1 MMTFNPYQGYQG
13 QYYGY
18 NQAMP
23 DQLAQLRQQG
33 SVQQNQPFQQAQTQT
48 PDERIWV
55 QGEAGAKAYMV
66 AAGCTVAL
74 WDSEQQRIYLKSV
87 NLNGVPMMQT
97 LTYTFDSAPPVQNPT
112 QQQTQ
117 APMPDLSE
125 YVTKEELEKRISM
138 LIDKK
143 EG

>member
-18 NQAMP
+18 NQAML
-23 DQLAQLRQQG
+23 DQLAQLRQ
-33 SVQQNQPFQQAQTQT
+33 SNMQQQTQPFQQAQTQT

-97 LTYTFDSAPPVQNPT
+97 LTYTFDSAPPVQNPA
-112 QQQTQ
+112 QQQATAQ
-117 APMPDLSE
+117 MPDLSE

>member
-66 AAGCTVAL
+66 VG
-74 WDSEQQRIYLKSV
+74 
-87 NLNGVPMMQT
+87 
-97 LTYTFDSAPPVQNPT
+97 
-112 QQQTQ
+112 
-117 APMPDLSE
+117 
-125 YVTKEELEKRISM
+125 
-138 LIDKK
+138 
-143 EG
+143 

>member
-1 MMTFNPYQGYQG
+1 MMNFNPYQGYQG

-23 DQLAQLRQQG
+23 DQLAQLRQSNMQ
-33 SVQQNQPFQQAQTQT
+33 QQNQPFQQSQTQT

-55 QGEAGAKAYMV
+55 QGEAGEKAYMV

-97 LTYTFDSAPPVQNPT
+97 LTYTFDSVPPVQNPT
-112 QQQTQ
+112 QQQATTQ
-117 APMPDLSE
+117 MPDLSE
-125 YVTKEELEKRISM
+125 YVTKEELEKRISA
-138 LIDKK
+138 LIDQK

>member
-1 MMTFNPYQGYQG
+1 MMNFNPYQGYQG
-13 QYYGY
+13 QCYGY

-23 DQLAQLRQQG
+23 DQLAQLRQG
-33 SVQQNQPFQQAQTQT
+33 NMQQQSQPFQQTQTQT

-55 QGEAGAKAYMV
+55 QGETGAKAYMV

-97 LTYTFDSAPPVQNPT
+97 LTYTFDSVPPAQNPT
-112 QQQTQ
+112 QQQAT

-125 YVTKEELEKRISM
+125 YVTKEELEKRISA
-138 LIDKK
+138 LIDQK